1 MTIFSL
7 SDRVAIVT
15 GGSKGLGKAI
25 TLALSEAGANTV
37 VVSRHLSEA
46 QQVTKEAKSLG
57 HESLAIESDVTNY
70 SDVARMVEKT
80 ISYFGKID
88 ILVNNAGITLRKPIL
103 DFTVEEW
110 DKILATNLIACYICS
125 KEVCKHMMERKT
137 GNIINIASMAASVVV
152 PERAVYAASK
162 AGLVQLTKHLAVELA
177 PYGIRANAICPG
189 TFETD
194 MIRRWVEKGG
204 SYDYFIQRIPMKRI
218 GQPSEIGG
226 TVVYL
231 ASNASS
237 FVTGTTIY
245 IDGGWSA
252 L

>member
-1 MTIFSL
+1 MSIFSL

-25 TLALSEAGANTV
+25 TLALSEGGANTV

-46 QQVTKEAKSLG
+46 QGVAKEAESLG
-57 HESLAIESDVTNY
+57 PESLAIESDVTNY
-70 SDVARMVEKT
+70 SDVVRMVEEA

-88 ILVNNAGITLRKPIL
+88 ILVNNAGINLRKPIL

-125 KEVCKHMMERKT
+125 KAVCIHMMERKT

-194 MIRRWVEKGG
+194 MVRKMVEKGG